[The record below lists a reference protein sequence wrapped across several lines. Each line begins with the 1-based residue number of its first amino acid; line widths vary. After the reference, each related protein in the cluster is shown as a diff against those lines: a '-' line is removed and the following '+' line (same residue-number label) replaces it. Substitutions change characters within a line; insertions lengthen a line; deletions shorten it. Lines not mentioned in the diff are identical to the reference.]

1 METIGKYQI
10 IGEIGRG
17 GMGRVY
23 HAIDPV
29 MKRSVALKVTRWSDS
44 DDAGERKTRKKQ
56 LLRDARNAGQLTHPN
71 IVTVYGFE
79 EDGDLAFIVMELVEG
94 TTMAPL
100 LRGGAKLD
108 AQRTVRYIAEA
119 CGALDYAHKNHIV
132 HRDIKPENIMLT
144 KEGKVKIADFGISKS
159 IRGGSLEATRTQAGI
174 VMGTLFYMSPEQVRG
189 SAVDGRS
196 DQFSIAVVAYQ
207 MLTGVLPFSAEEPT
221 AIIFKI
227 SFEEPKP
234 LELLNPGLDPAAG
247 EVIRKAL
254 SKKAEDR
261 YHTCTEFA
269 EALAKSLGVSYSAA
283 IAANPPMA
291 RRVRLAA
298 ARFWRES
305 ILRLPILRLPMPV
318 KALLVLMLL
327 LPAPAWWW
335 FRHVSQIHRP
345 PVAIE
350 GASAIA
356 GPLAEAGEV
365 DSLSFAPDGSE
376 LAVAAG
382 RRPIQLLRAPD
393 WRPGGSLDAGA
404 AIVAAFAHSG
414 NLLATA
420 EKPSIRLWNAADAK
434 QVAVLTGHTDWV
446 TGLSFSPGD
455 GVLAS
460 GSDDQTVRFWDVP
473 GRAEIAALRIT
484 DVAVTSLAFSP
495 DGATLAFG
503 GRDGSVRL
511 KVLKGGAVQIL
522 GRHEGPVTSL
532 AFSPD
537 GAFLASGSEDQTVR
551 LWNLTSA
558 SQLPVLRA
566 GKPVRS
572 VAVSPG
578 GTRLAA
584 GTDDA
589 GVRLWRLPDG
599 KALPSLV
606 GHRGPVTAVAFT
618 RDPAFTRSAAFTRN
632 EALPGSMVLTGNES
646 GVFLASGSRDKT
658 VRLWRLQKQ

>member
-10 IGEIGRG
+10 IREIGRG
-17 GMGRVY
+17 GMGKVY

-44 DDAGERKTRKKQ
+44 DEPAERKTRKKQ

-71 IVTVYGFE
+71 IVTVFGFE
-79 EDGDLAFIVMELVEG
+79 EDGNLAFIVMELVEG

-108 AQRTVRYIAEA
+108 ASRTVRYIAQA
-119 CGALDYAHKNHIV
+119 CDALDYAHKNHIV

-144 KEGKVKIADFGISKS
+144 KEDAIKIADFGISKS
-159 IRGGSLEATRTQAGI
+159 IRGGSLEATRTQAGL

-189 SAVDGRS
+189 SKVDGRS

-227 SFEEPKP
+227 SFEEPKA

-247 EVIRKAL
+247 AVIKKAL

-261 YHTCTEFA
+261 YNTCTEFA

-283 IAANPPMA
+283 VASRPPMA
-291 RRVRLAA
+291 RRARLAA
-298 ARFWRES
+298 ARFWRV
-305 ILRLPILRLPMPV
+305 PIPV
-318 KALLVLMLL
+318 RVLLALMLL

-335 FRHVSQIHRP
+335 FRHAGPAAAV
-345 PVAIE
+345 E
-350 GASAIA
+350 TASAMA

-382 RRPIQLLRAPD
+382 RQAIQLLRAPD
-393 WRPGGSLDAGA
+393 WRQAESLDAGA
-404 AIVAAFAHSG
+404 AIVAGFAHSG

-420 EKPSIRLWNAADAK
+420 EKPTIRLWNSADAK
-434 QVAVLTGHTDWV
+434 QIGILTGHTDWV
-446 TGLSFSPGD
+446 TGLSFSPDD
-455 GVLAS
+455 GMLAS

-473 GRAEIAALRIT
+473 GRFEIAALRIA

-495 DGATLAFG
+495 NGALAFG
-503 GRDGSVRL
+503 TRDGSVRL
-511 KVLKGGAVQIL
+511 KVLKAGAVQIL
-522 GRHEGPVTSL
+522 GRHEGAVTSL
-532 AFSPD
+532 AFSPN
-537 GAFLASGSEDQTVR
+537 GAWLASGSEDKTVR
-551 LWNLTSA
+551 LWNETGA
-558 SQLPVLRA
+558 IQLPVLRA
-566 GKPVRS
+566 GKAVRS
-572 VAVSPG
+572 MAVSPG
-578 GTRLAA
+578 GTWLAA
-584 GTDDA
+584 GTDD
-589 GVRLWRLPDG
+589 GSVRLWRLPDG
-599 KALPSLV
+599 KALPSLL
-606 GHRGPVTAVAFT
+606 GHHGAVTSVAFT
-618 RDPAFTRSAAFTRN
+618 RSVPSLGNVAF
-632 EALPGSMVLTGNES
+632 PGNEV
-646 GVFLASGSRDKT
+646 GVYLASGSRDKT